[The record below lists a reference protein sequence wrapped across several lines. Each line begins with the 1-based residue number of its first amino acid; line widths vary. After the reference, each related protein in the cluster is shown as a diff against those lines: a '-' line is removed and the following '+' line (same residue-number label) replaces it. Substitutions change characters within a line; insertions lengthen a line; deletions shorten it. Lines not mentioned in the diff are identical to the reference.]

1 MRWFHALLRGL
12 NRRGSPPQGRELDLQ
27 THSLRLELALNN
39 MSQGLVMVNASGRIV
54 ICNDRYLEMYGLSR
68 SRLKPHCSLIELIQ
82 YRKAT
87 GGLQEDVEQYCSDIL
102 RRIAR
107 REPTS
112 TYLRTSDG
120 RTVHVV
126 ERPMSDGG
134 WVVTHEDVSHRQK
147 ADAQIVYMAH
157 HDSLTGLANRVLFRQ
172 RLEEALK
179 WIMRGERL
187 AVLYLDL
194 DNFKNVNDTLG
205 HPVGDN
211 LLRAVADRLRGCV
224 RDIDLVARLGGDEFA
239 VIQTRI
245 AQSADAERFSRRLR
259 DAIAL
264 PYNLDDSQVVIDTS
278 IGIAVAPNDGTD
290 PDRLLKNA
298 DLALYGAKTGG
309 RGTHRFFEAAMHER
323 VTARRNLELD
333 LRTALAEG
341 QFELHYQP
349 IINLE
354 RNEIVACEALLRW
367 HQPERGTIPPSE
379 FIPVAEETGLIAKL
393 GEWVIRTACA
403 EAVSWPA
410 HVKVSVNVSPKQF
423 LNSDFFKIV
432 GDALEISGLSATRLE
447 IEITESLLMQDTG
460 LILATLNRLHDLG
473 VRIAMDDFGTGY
485 SSLCYMRS
493 FPFSRIKIDRSF
505 IKDLSDEND
514 SAAIVRAIADLA
526 HNLRINTTAE
536 GVETREQQRIAKA
549 LGCTEMQGYLFSHPK
564 PKAAIAKLFA
574 ASASPPAVR
583 KMARSMS

>member
-1 MRWFHALLRGL
+1 MRWFRALLRRLKG
-12 NRRGSPPQGRELDLQ
+12 RSTPPAQESDLE
-27 THSLRLELALNN
+27 THSLRLELAVNN
-39 MSQGLVMVNASGRIV
+39 MSQGLVMVNAAGRIV
-54 ICNDRYLEMYGLSR
+54 ICNDRYLEMHGLSR
-68 SRLKPHCSLIELIQ
+68 SNLKPQCSLFELIE
-82 YRKAT
+82 YRKAA
-87 GGLQEDVEQYCSDIL
+87 GGLSEDVEQYCRDIL
-102 RRIAR
+102 QRIGR
-107 REPTS
+107 GEPTS
-112 TYLRTSDG
+112 TYLHTSDG

-126 ERPMSDGG
+126 ERPMPDGG

-147 ADAQIVYMAH
+147 ADAQIVHMAH

-172 RLEEALK
+172 RLEEALR
-179 WIMRGERL
+179 WILRGERL

-211 LLRAVADRLRGCV
+211 LLRAVADRLRDCV
-224 RDIDLVARLGGDEFA
+224 RETDLVARLGGDEFA

-245 AQSADAERFSRRLR
+245 AQPADAERFSRRLR

-264 PYNLDDSQVVIDTS
+264 PYDLDDIQVVIDTS
-278 IGIAVAPNDGTD
+278 IGIAVAPGDGID

-298 DLALYGAKTGG
+298 DLALYGAKAAG
-309 RGTHRFFEAAMHER
+309 RGTHRFFEAAMHDR

-333 LRTALAEG
+333 LRAALAEG

-367 HQPERGTIPPSE
+367 NQPVRGTIPPAE

-393 GEWVIRTACA
+393 GEWVMRTACA
-403 EAVSWPA
+403 EALNWPA
-410 HVKVSVNVSPKQF
+410 DVKVSVNVSPRQF

-432 GDALEISGLSATRLE
+432 SDALAMTGLAATRLE

-536 GVETREQQRIAKA
+536 GVETREQQRIARD
-549 LGCTEMQGYLFSHPK
+549 LGCTEMQGYLFSHPR
-564 PKAAIAKLFA
+564 PKAALAGLFA
-574 ASASPPAVR
+574 SAGTPGTR
-583 KMARSMS
+583 KLARSLF